1 MPSTAA
7 SPSFPCETCEVR
19 DRTICAALDD
29 AELRELNAIAT
40 SVCLEPAQTIF
51 YEGDGDAY
59 LFNVTMGAVRLSK
72 LLPDGRR
79 QVMGFLF
86 PGDLLGLSVS
96 GSYAYTADAI
106 TETSLCRF
114 DRQRLTRLAEKYPK
128 LEHRVVALASNELV
142 QAQDHLMILGQ
153 KRASERVATLL
164 LRLAERIG
172 SKAGDGRLVDLPMS
186 REDIADYA
194 GLTIETVSRNLSR
207 LRDAGIIEIPSSR
220 RIHIPRMNA
229 LAELSGDL

>member
-19 DRTICAALDD
+19 DQTICAALDD
-29 AELRELNAIAT
+29 VELRKLNAIAT
-40 SVCLEPAQTIF
+40 SVTLGLSDTIF
-51 YEGDGDAY
+51 YEGDRDTY
-59 LFNVTMGAVRLSK
+59 LFNVTTGAVRLSK

-79 QVMGFLF
+79 QITGFLF
-86 PGDLLGLSVS
+86 PGDLLGLSIS
-96 GSYAYTADAI
+96 GVYAYTAEAI

-114 DRQRLTRLAEKYPK
+114 DRRRLTEIAEKYPK
-128 LEHRVVALASNELV
+128 LEHRIVALASNELV
-142 QAQDHLMILGQ
+142 QAQDHLVILGQ
-153 KRASERVATLL
+153 KRASERIATLL

-172 SKAGDGRLVDLPMS
+172 SRTGAGRVVELPMS

-207 LRDAGIIEIPSSR
+207 LREAGIIEILSSR
-220 RIHIPRMNA
+220 RIHIPRTGA
-229 LAELSGDL
+229 LEELSGDL

>member
-7 SPSFPCETCEVR
+7 SRSFPCATCEVR
-19 DRTICAALDD
+19 DQTICAALGE

-40 SVCLEPAQTIF
+40 SLTVEPAQAIF
-51 YEGDGDAY
+51 YEGDRDAY
-59 LFNVTMGAVRLSK
+59 LFNVTAGAVRLSK

-79 QVMGFLF
+79 QVIGFLF
-86 PGDLLGLSVS
+86 PGDLLGLSIA
-96 GSYAYTADAI
+96 GTFAYTADAI

-114 DRQRLTRLAEKYPK
+114 DRRPLTRLAEKYPN

-153 KRASERVATLL
+153 KTASERIATVL

-172 SKAGDGRLVDLPMS
+172 SKAGDGRVVEVPMS

-194 GLTIETVSRNLSR
+194 GLTIETVSRKLSR
-207 LRDAGIIEIPSSR
+207 LREAGVIEILTAR
-220 RIHIPRMNA
+220 QIHIPRMDA
-229 LAELSGDL
+229 LAELSGDV